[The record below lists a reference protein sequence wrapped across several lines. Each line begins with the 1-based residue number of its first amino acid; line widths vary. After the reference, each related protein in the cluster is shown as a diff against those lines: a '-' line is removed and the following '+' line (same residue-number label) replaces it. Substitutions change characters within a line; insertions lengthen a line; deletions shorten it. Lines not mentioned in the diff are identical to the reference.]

1 MSSQKSSRETI
12 CWLDVAAMA
21 AQREAVDAS
30 IYPVNVGNDAPS
42 FAITIGHCWIVG
54 GDGGLSVFDS
64 PQAARRFLELLGIAK
79 VTWKGSG
86 TPPKLPDQSHFRRF
100 YLSRYKLTEE
110 TDSKQPS
117 TDKSVMRM
125 MGLHEGKVSAPALE
139 RPTSDRCIT

>member
-100 YLSRYKLTEE
+100 YLSRYKLTED
-110 TDSKQPS
+110 TDSRLPS
-117 TDKSVMRM
+117 TNQSAIRM
-125 MGLHEGKVSAPALE
+125 KDLHPGKVAARAYGRSIA
-139 RPTSDRCIT
+139 DRCNN